1 MSVHSRIVDL
11 RRTSFVKE
19 ATRIQQRARRG
30 ESVVVRL
37 AQIVLFCANQD
48 AWMLDL
54 EDRFARCLMRDGV
67 ALPHGITETKRQF
80 MIQWNADY
88 RIEGDA
94 FVWIDRETGTTRTVL
109 GYPMR
114 RVAEMS

>member
-11 RRTSFVKE
+11 SRTSFAKE
-19 ATRIQQRARRG
+19 ATRIQHRARRG
-30 ESVVVRL
+30 ETVVVRL
-37 AQIVLFCANQD
+37 GQIVFFCANQD

-54 EDRFARCLMRDGV
+54 EDKFARCLMREGV
-67 ALPHGITETKRQF
+67 ALPHGIAETKRQF

-94 FVWIDRETGTTRTVL
+94 FVWSDRESGTISTVL

-114 RVAEMS
+114 MVAEMA